1 MKNYIVKNGRIIL
14 KDSILDDYDIVVEDN
29 IIINI
34 MKDVAVPEGFAVID
48 AKHAYVSPG
57 FVEVHIHGCATYG
70 FDILGEGDLERAA
83 EFLKQNGINTFVPT
97 FQYNREVVNEVVGKI
112 QQSGLM
118 ADIPGIYIEGPFIS
132 KEKKGG
138 ISADYIFDFDR
149 KRLEQVVGETE
160 GLLKLMTIAPEKEGS
175 PEIITY
181 LNDHG
186 IVPCLGH
193 SDCEVKDVDIP
204 GNYKTN
210 ITHLFNAMSG
220 VSHKRS
226 GLAMLPFINHDTFFE
241 LNGDGI
247 HVNDETIRM
256 CYSSLNREK
265 LVMISD
271 AVVSAGL
278 EYGEYTS
285 YNREIVSN
293 EFGVR
298 YKADNVLMGSNLLVN
313 RILKRFVEL
322 TAAPV
327 YEAVRFVSYNPCQ
340 LLGIDHR
347 RGSIEIGKEDD
358 LILLDRELNV
368 IGNLKNGY
376 GE

>member
-14 KDSILDDYDIVVEDN
+14 KDSILDGFDIVVENN
-29 IIINI
+29 IITDISQ
-34 MKDVAVPEGFAVID
+34 DVAVAGNFTIID
-48 AKHAYVSPG
+48 AKQAYVSPG
-57 FVEVHIHGCATYG
+57 FVEVHIHGCGTYG

-83 EFLKQNGINTFVPT
+83 GFLKQNGINTFVPT
-97 FQYNREVVNEVVGKI
+97 FQYNREVVNDVVRKI
-112 QQSGLM
+112 QQSSLL

-138 ISADYIFDFDR
+138 ISADYIFDFTR
-149 KRLEQVVGETE
+149 ERLEQIIGETE
-160 GLLKLMTIAPEKEGS
+160 GLLKLMTIAPEKDGS
-175 PEIITY
+175 REMVAY
-181 LNDHG
+181 LNEHG
-186 IVPCLGH
+186 VVPCYGH
-193 SDCEVKDVDIP
+193 SNCEIKDVDIP
-204 GNYKTN
+204 GKYKTN

-247 HVNDETIRM
+247 HLNDETIRM

-313 RILKRFVEL
+313 QILKRFVEQ
-322 TAAPV
+322 TGAPV

-340 LLGIDHR
+340 LLGIEHR
-347 RGSIEIGKEDD
+347 RGSIEIGKDDD
-358 LILLDRELNV
+358 LILLDQELNV
-368 IGNLKNGY
+368 IENLRK
-376 GE
+376 